1 MKIND
6 KEIEAD
12 NLLKEEDYEKG
23 MLKDYGNGILLT
35 ENYIEVLSR
44 YNIDYKKYVSINS
57 LMYDIEEYL
66 NDNSS
71 DAEDL
76 EWVASELSERSYYQN
91 TRK

>member
-6 KEIEAD
+6 KEIEVD

>member
-6 KEIEAD
+6 KEIEVD

-35 ENYIEVLSR
+35 KNYIEVLSR
-44 YNIDYKKYVSINS
+44 YNIDYKKYGSINS